1 MARVVQRQGGPPYLV
16 VTLVIIAVVASVL
29 AVLFYT
35 GKDKADKENARKGDV
50 NKKLNEKVTD
60 TNRLLADAIGKITG
74 NAADD
79 PMAALKKADVVLA
92 AEPVEDYDN
101 LALAVTK
108 LLAQLK
114 DEQDEHGETK
124 RGLKESETDLKK
136 KGDELGRIRATHEQE
151 LTTVKGE
158 WKAETNALAEQLTA
172 QKKQGKL
179 IEEEKGNIIKGKDLT
194 IAHQMQELDVL
205 RARIDALE
213 VEKIRLLKIIRD
225 LKNTGSEVG
234 GLAMRQAD
242 GKIIKVVADK
252 DICYINLGKKDNVKL
267 GLTLSVYPA
276 KKGIPATGE
285 GLAKLLVRNVN
296 ATTSDCRIVAGKADA
311 ISEGDLVANLV
322 FSPTRVYRFVIEG
335 EFDLYN
341 EGRTSPEA
349 AQKVRTLIEG
359 LGGKVDDEVSITTD
373 YVIVGEKPPFPPKP
387 REDAPRGTWAAY
399 KASKAQYDHYF
410 AIEERAAALAIPVL
424 NTNRF
429 LAFSGFVPKRR
440 LED

>member
-74 NAADD
+74 DTADD

-114 DEQDEHGETK
+114 DEQDEHGDAKQAVLDTQK
-124 RGLKESETDLKK
+124 GLKDKA
-136 KGDELGRIRATHEQE
+136 DELDRIRATHEQE
-151 LTTVKGE
+151 LAKLDSD
-158 WKAETNALAEQLTA
+158 WKAANETLATQLTA

-252 DICYINLGKKDNVKL
+252 DIC
-267 GLTLSVYPA
+267 
-276 KKGIPATGE
+276 
-285 GLAKLLVRNVN
+285 
-296 ATTSDCRIVAGKADA
+296 
-311 ISEGDLVANLV
+311 
-322 FSPTRVYRFVIEG
+322 
-335 EFDLYN
+335 
-341 EGRTSPEA
+341 
-349 AQKVRTLIEG
+349 
-359 LGGKVDDEVSITTD
+359 
-373 YVIVGEKPPFPPKP
+373 
-387 REDAPRGTWAAY
+387 
-399 KASKAQYDHYF
+399 
-410 AIEERAAALAIPVL
+410 
-424 NTNRF
+424 
-429 LAFSGFVPKRR
+429 
-440 LED
+440 